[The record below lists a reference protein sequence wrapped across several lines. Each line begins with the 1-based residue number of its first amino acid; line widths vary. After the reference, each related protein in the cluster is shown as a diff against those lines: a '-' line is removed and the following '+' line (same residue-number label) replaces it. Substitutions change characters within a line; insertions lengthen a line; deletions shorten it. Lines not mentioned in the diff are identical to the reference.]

1 MFEISRSNS
10 LVSARVTK
18 IFKDRVNLERKSK
31 REIELDSFIEMPG
44 EFNTALIE
52 TEAQSLLFQLAKFL
66 SSQRIRSYLVGGFVR
81 DVLLGR
87 DTADIDIAV
96 NTDVLDIAPRIAEL
110 LHGKFVMLDE
120 VNKIGRVLLP
130 DWVIDIASFTG
141 KIQDNLK
148 RRDFTIDAMAVDLR
162 QLAKNSQNAALID
175 PFNGQSDLD
184 LGIIKLVSETVFED
198 DPARLLRAV
207 RLASE
212 LDFII
217 DRKAEVEI
225 TRSARLITGVP
236 GERVREELLRL
247 LELSHG
253 GQVFD
258 DMDKLGL
265 LTALIP
271 ELSALKGVTQPQE
284 HHWDV
289 FEHSI
294 KTVSA
299 VDFILRRGVWDY
311 QKKDVL
317 SIVPWSSS
325 VTAYFDWPVSNGS
338 TRRSLLKLAALLHDI
353 CKPQT
358 KAIEADGR
366 MRFLGHPEEGA
377 TLAAGIL
384 ERLRFSTK
392 EIKLVSSVV
401 KYHMRPTQ
409 MSQETLPTGRAI
421 YRYFRDVGDAGIA
434 TLYLSL
440 ADHLATRGPELILPN
455 WKYHVKIVTYV
466 LKEHFQQKKV
476 APPAKLV
483 DGNDLINVFGMKP
496 GAKIGELLEEIREA
510 QATGELTTREE
521 ALAYVRNY
529 LLTK

>member
-1 MFEISRSNS
+1 M
-10 LVSARVTK
+10 
-18 IFKDRVNLERKSK
+18 
-31 REIELDSFIEMPG
+31 DSFNEMTG

-52 TEAQSLLFQLAKFL
+52 TEAQSLLFQLANFL
-66 SSQRIRSYLVGGFVR
+66 SSQRVRGYLVGGFVR

-96 NTDVLDIAPRIAEL
+96 NGDILDIAPRIAEL

-120 VNKIGRVLLP
+120 VNKIGRVILP

-141 KIQDNLK
+141 KIEDDLK
-148 RRDFTIDAMAVDLR
+148 RRDFTINAMAVDLR
-162 QLAKNSQNAALID
+162 QLAINSQNAALID
-175 PFNGQSDLD
+175 PFNGRSDLD
-184 LGIIKLVSETVFED
+184 LGIIKLVSATVFED

-217 DRKAEVEI
+217 DRKAEAEI

-271 ELSALKGVTQPQE
+271 EMLALKGVEQPKE

-289 FEHSI
+289 FIHSI
-294 KTVSA
+294 KTVDA
-299 VDFILRRGVWDY
+299 IDFILHDGVWNY
-311 QKKDVL
+311 QNSDVL
-317 SIVPWSSS
+317 AIVPWSSS
-325 VTAYFDWPVSNGS
+325 IAAYFDQPVSNGS

-358 KAIEADGR
+358 KAVETDGR

-377 TLAAGIL
+377 TLTEGIL

-392 EIKLVSSVV
+392 EIKLVSSIV

-434 TLYLSL
+434 TLYMSL
-440 ADHLATRGPELILPN
+440 ADHLATRGPDLILPN
-455 WKYHVKIVTYV
+455 WKYHAGIVAYV

-476 APPAKLV
+476 VPPAKLV

-521 ALAYVRNY
+521 ALAYVKSYLSEERN
-529 LLTK
+529 